1 MKAIVLSTKGGV
13 GKTTFAIQVLAPYL
27 NQKFKQKVPF
37 FIGDTVNEDARIFNS
52 ELFEISN
59 SKFYLDKNNDN
70 FIQELALQ
78 QSCIVDVGGNQ
89 SSELFI
95 KEVEDKSFLIDDN
108 FVFFI
113 PTMNEVNSINNA
125 IDTYSK
131 LVKISDNFKIIF
143 VLSNVVD
150 TENFEDEFFGLFG
163 DTKQIC
169 GGVKGKFDTSN
180 IPTKNRKCLVIPS
193 ATSIISLAN
202 FYRKPIFELANF
214 KDKAVNEYQE
224 IRKTFKDKSVEEAIK
239 TSAKVFNKAQFFKR
253 CDKYKQEQIIGF
265 VFKQFEKL
273 GLWKQK

>member
-52 ELFEISN
+52 DLFEISN

-125 IDTYSK
+125 IDTYLK
-131 LVKISDNFKIIF
+131 LVKISDKFKIIF

-239 TSAKVFNKAQFFKR
+239 AGAKVFNKAQFFKR

-273 GLWKQK
+273 GL